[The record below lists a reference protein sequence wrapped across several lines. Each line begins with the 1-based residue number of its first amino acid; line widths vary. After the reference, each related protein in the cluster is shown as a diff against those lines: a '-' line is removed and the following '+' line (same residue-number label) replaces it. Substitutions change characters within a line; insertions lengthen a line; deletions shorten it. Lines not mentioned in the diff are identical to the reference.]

1 MLRFGLLII
10 LLAGSPEFAGMSAAQ
25 AMTLVNSDVQHENG
39 SYRVS
44 FEFTVDAPTDRV
56 RALMSDFARLDR
68 LVASITEIRVL
79 EGAPSGSTRIR
90 MVMND
95 CVLFFCRSLT
105 RIEDIVTEPNG
116 DIVTTVLPEHSD
128 FSYAVER
135 WRIVPDGSGTRV
147 HYNAQLTPSI
157 FIPPLIGP
165 IAVKYKIRAQLE
177 ETANT
182 LEALA
187 REVSVK

>member
-10 LLAGSPEFAGMSAAQ
+10 LLAGLPGLGGMSAAQ
-25 AMTLVNSDVQHENG
+25 AMTLVESDVQHENG

-44 FEFTVDAPTDRV
+44 FEFTVDAPTNRV
-56 RALMSDFARLDR
+56 RALMSDFIRFDR
-68 LVASITEIRVL
+68 LVASITEIRVV
-79 EGAPSGSTRIR
+79 EGAPSGRTRLKLVI
-90 MVMND
+90 ND

-105 RIEDIVTEPNG
+105 RVEDIVTEPNG

-128 FSYAVER
+128 FSFAVER
-135 WRIVPDGSGTRV
+135 WRIVPNGTGTRV
-147 HYNAQLTPSI
+147 YYNAQLTPSI

-165 IAVKYKIRAQLE
+165 IAMKYKIRAQLE
-177 ETANT
+177 ETVST

-187 REVSVK
+187 RDTAVK

>member
-1 MLRFGLLII
+1 MFRFGLWMF
-10 LLAGSPEFAGMSAAQ
+10 LLVGFGGMSAVQ

-44 FEFTVDAPTDRV
+44 FEFTVDAPSNRV
-56 RALMSDFARLDR
+56 RALMSDFAHYDR
-68 LVASITEIRVL
+68 LVASITESKIL
-79 EGAPSGSTRIR
+79 EGAPSGTTRIKL
-90 MVMND
+90 VIND
-95 CVLFFCRSLT
+95 CVLLFCRSLT

-128 FSYAVER
+128 FSHAVER
-135 WRIVPDGSGTRV
+135 WRIVPNGAGTRV
-147 HYNAQLTPSI
+147 YYNARLTPSI

-187 REVSVK
+187 REVSAK